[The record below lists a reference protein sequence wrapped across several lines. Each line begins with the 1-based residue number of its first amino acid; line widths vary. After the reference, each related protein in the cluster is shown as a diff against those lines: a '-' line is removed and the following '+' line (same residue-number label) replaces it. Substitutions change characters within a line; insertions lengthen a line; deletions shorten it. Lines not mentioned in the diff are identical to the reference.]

1 MTPIHKNK
9 SKFWS
14 FIRPST
20 ENVTLKE
27 LIDNIKNY
35 AVNTGLYL
43 IGNNLYYQHEPAMVF
58 SGIILKFIAICL
70 ALLIVLQTW
79 EIMQRLSYTI
89 WNMDT
94 SEIYKGSTKSNIF
107 IYSLLLIPLTLIAI
121 IYYLTKLFLN
131 FPNCF

>member
-1 MTPIHKNK
+1 MTPIHENK

-43 IGNNLYYQHEPAMVF
+43 IANNLYYRHEPAMVF
-58 SGIILKFIAICL
+58 SGLILNLISICL
-70 ALLIVLQTW
+70 SLLIVLQTW
-79 EIMQRLSYTI
+79 EIMQRLSYTV
-89 WNMDT
+89 WKMDT
-94 SEIYKGSTKSNIF
+94 SEIHKKSIKSNIF
-107 IYSLLLIPLTLIAI
+107 FYSLLLIPLTLITI
-121 IYYLTKLFLN
+121 IYNLTKLFFN